1 MLGIQTNPDCA
12 PVLLKSSTEL
22 PEYLVGGTLY
32 RTGPGGVGEPSDKVK
47 IKHFFDGLSQ
57 NHRFHIKDRNT
68 VEYTS
73 RTSCG
78 TLKQMYKEGS
88 PDMNRVTTFGP
99 RDPCQTYF
107 QKVMTV
113 VKMPFVEESNV
124 KTEDG
129 LPADIVNV
137 GVTIKRDASGLTART
152 DSNVFQTLD
161 PVTLEPLTKYNY
173 SKFSGQR
180 LDGQMTAS
188 HVEFSLDGKTEYN
201 YNLKLGKKPEYV
213 VFSKTEGH
221 ITELARFEAPGTY
234 LHSFWTTDNYV
245 VLALW
250 QAEFWGGG
258 VGVPLNKNVLQGLTE
273 EWNSERETVFYVFSK
288 DPSKS
293 RDFKTYKG
301 PAFFAFHTI
310 NAFEEDG
317 ELLLDVCTY
326 ENHRVLFDF
335 LLEKFESDMLGV
347 QKNKAFVTRFK
358 LHDGVAETVFCYNT
372 PLANLELPTINPRF
386 QNKKHRYVYGVNM
399 QDKGKFLFEALVRID
414 SKTGETLYFMEE
426 DETPGEALFV
436 PDPEADEDDEL
447 AGVLLSVSL
456 NLKTGKSSLLVLDP
470 ATMTVKAKVQMNTKV
485 NYGFHGSWGN
495 MPYRWQYSLTWDYY
509 TKQALTVLQQLVALI
524 IPLVSPFASG
534 DLRNWVPLALL
545 GATYITFLTQKYE
558 TELGKP
564 ASTSV
569 LLFWLFEAAFVILSC
584 YGWVIRW
591 VYKAPQAGGSFILM
605 IALLGVIST
614 AMIYLEAQ
622 VYQPLDTTLVEEEDE
637 EESTESEPR
646 ESFSRVSPYD
656 SAHILSRAYCSWIA
670 PFLTLGNKRPLK
682 LTDMPPPPEFLKAE
696 GLYKEWVSRGWSRDG
711 SLLYALIVQFFPT
724 YLVCAMLYLIST
736 FTPFIQPFL
745 LRSLIIFVDEYL
757 EEGSN
762 IPLSRGI
769 SLILIM
775 IVTQMIS
782 SLLSIKG
789 FLLTQALQTKLNS
802 TMTSLIHA
810 KALSLSAESVSEHSI
825 GEILTLMTTDI
836 YRISAA
842 IESFDTIWKAP
853 LEVFLCW
860 SSMYFLIGNAMW
872 LGIVIMCALLP
883 ITAIISKIRFRQLK
897 QLRKVRAKRYDAT
910 NDAIINIKSIKL
922 YAWESL
928 FAGKVMGLRSGQE
941 VAMLRQ
947 IVLIKNI
954 EKFIWKTA
962 TSFSSAAAFAWY
974 VLVMHKD
981 LTTEIAFPALSL
993 FGILLGPFGEI
1004 PYVLNQFSEAKIALD
1019 RIEEYLRAGEVQTK
1033 TVDDSEYHDMDI
1045 TTSPEVILKKCSFT
1059 WDRKH
1064 EIPLLTDISMN
1075 CAPASLTCIVGRV
1088 GSGKTGLLMSI
1099 LGETF
1104 KSSGTLITSGSMA
1117 YVSQQP
1123 WIFNATVRDNI
1134 LFGSK
1139 FDQEVYDHVIDACA
1153 LAHDLELLPDG
1164 DLTEVGEKGI
1174 SLSGGQKARLA
1185 LARAVYSRADIIIL
1199 DDVLAAV
1206 DEHVQ
1211 SHLIRNVV
1219 GNNGLLSG
1227 KTRILA
1233 TNTVG
1238 VLKQADHVIWL
1249 EEGRMIEEGQ
1259 YDDLIK
1265 SNGRLTKL
1273 VEEYH
1278 RESPGAEATDSTV
1291 KVEELKDDEEEEEP
1305 KEVATEP
1312 VSRESPTPFNFM
1324 LRRAST
1330 LSHFST
1336 DNIPMRE
1343 DVRRTRISDEVTAF
1357 GRVKSSVFYKFF
1369 AACGLHNVALFLI
1382 FNVLANVAGVGS
1394 TLWLKKWGEEGTA
1407 HLGEMIRMTTQY
1419 ISHTLWKDA
1428 SEQVLEVP
1436 HNLSFTFPAMSQ
1448 TNFAFVYFLLGLASG
1463 IFTLI
1468 GSIAWF
1474 SYGSIAAS
1482 QALFKSMLAAV
1493 LASPMSFFE
1502 GTPIGRI
1509 TNRFSSD
1516 IATLDHV
1523 IPFQIEAFIGGAFT
1537 AVASIL
1543 VIAWTTPVSLCIILP
1558 TLIIYR
1564 RTQLYY
1570 VSSAR
1575 QVRRINS
1582 SAGSPVI
1589 SHFQE
1594 CLTGLS
1600 NVRAFGK
1607 IKWFKTKITCL
1618 MDTKTKTQFI
1628 SYTLSS
1634 WLTLRLG
1641 LVGALIVG
1649 SVGIGLIGGV
1659 RLSRDTH
1666 GPKSTPSGQI
1676 TAGTVGLAM
1685 TYALRVASSLSRL
1698 VRLTIRME
1706 TQSVAVERVIEYCEL
1721 PPEGLSEA
1729 NSTEQALVP
1738 SSDSHITFDNYSTR
1752 YRPHL
1757 DLILKDLSFSI
1768 SRQEKIGV
1776 VGRTGAGK
1784 SSLTLALFRII
1795 EAAGGSIQIDSN
1807 DISTR
1812 ELEALRSGL
1821 SIIPQDAQIFEGSLR
1836 DNLDPRQEYDDQEL
1850 WAVLKLSLLEDFVSR
1865 SPEKL
1870 EMKVAGGEAG
1880 GGGNLSVGQKQLI
1893 CLARALL
1900 NPSPILV
1907 LDEATASVDIETDAH
1922 IQRTIRSEFKHK
1934 TIITIAHRLNT
1945 VIDSDKILVLD
1956 QGRVAEFD
1964 SPQNLLEKEGGH
1976 FWKLCKQAG
1985 LA

>member
-1 MLGIQTNPDCA
+1 MG
-12 PVLLKSSTEL
+12 LLHKAG
-22 PEYLVGGTLY
+22 EY
-32 RTGPGGVGEPSDKVK
+32 R
-47 IKHFFDGLSQ
+47 
-57 NHRFHIKDRNT
+57 R
-68 VEYTS
+68 YTS
-73 RTSCG
+73 LQHPFPLT
-78 TLKQMYKEGS
+78 
-88 PDMNRVTTFGP
+88 
-99 RDPCQTYF
+99 QT
-107 QKVMTV
+107 
-113 VKMPFVEESNV
+113 
-124 KTEDG
+124 
-129 LPADIVNV
+129 
-137 GVTIKRDASGLTART
+137 LTA
-152 DSNVFQTLD
+152 
-161 PVTLEPLTKYNY
+161 
-173 SKFSGQR
+173 
-180 LDGQMTAS
+180 
-188 HVEFSLDGKTEYN
+188 
-201 YNLKLGKKPEYV
+201 
-213 VFSKTEGH
+213 
-221 ITELARFEAPGTY
+221 
-234 LHSFWTTDNYV
+234 
-245 VLALW
+245 
-250 QAEFWGGG
+250 
-258 VGVPLNKNVLQGLTE
+258 
-273 EWNSERETVFYVFSK
+273 
-288 DPSKS
+288 
-293 RDFKTYKG
+293 
-301 PAFFAFHTI
+301 
-310 NAFEEDG
+310 
-317 ELLLDVCTY
+317 
-326 ENHRVLFDF
+326 
-335 LLEKFESDMLGV
+335 
-347 QKNKAFVTRFK
+347 
-358 LHDGVAETVFCYNT
+358 
-372 PLANLELPTINPRF
+372 
-386 QNKKHRYVYGVNM
+386 
-399 QDKGKFLFEALVRID
+399 
-414 SKTGETLYFMEE
+414 
-426 DETPGEALFV
+426 
-436 PDPEADEDDEL
+436 
-447 AGVLLSVSL
+447 
-456 NLKTGKSSLLVLDP
+456 
-470 ATMTVKAKVQMNTKV
+470 
-485 NYGFHGSWGN
+485 
-495 MPYRWQYSLTWDYY
+495 
-509 TKQALTVLQQLVALI
+509 LQQVIALI
-524 IPLVSPFASG
+524 IPVISPFASG
-534 DLRNWVPLALL
+534 DVRNWAPLLL
-545 GATYITFLTQKYE
+545 LVATYITFLTQKYE
-558 TELGKP
+558 SELGKP

-584 YGWVIRW
+584 YGWIIRRI
-591 VYKAPQAGGSFILM
+591 YNAPQAGGSFILI

-622 VYQPLDTTLVEEEDE
+622 VYEPFTTKLEVEELQDE
-637 EESTESEPR
+637 EESAESEPR
-646 ESFSRVSPYD
+646 ESFSLVSPYD

-670 PFLTLGNKRPLK
+670 PFLKLGNKRPLK
-682 LTDMPPPPEFLKAE
+682 LTDLPPPPGFLKAE

-711 SLLYALIVQFFPT
+711 SLLYALIVQFFPS
-724 YLVCAMLYLIST
+724 YLTCAMFYLIST

-745 LRSLIIFVDEYL
+745 LRSLIIFVGDYL
-757 EEGSN
+757 KEDSVV
-762 IPLSRGI
+762 PLSRGI
-769 SLILIM
+769 SLIFVM
-775 IVTQMIS
+775 ILTQLMS

-872 LGIVIMCALLP
+872 LGIAVMCALLP
-883 ITAIISKIRFRQLK
+883 ITAIISKIRFRLLK

-928 FAGKVMGLRSGQE
+928 FADKVLALRSGQE
-941 VAMLRQ
+941 VAKLRQ

-993 FGILLGPFGEI
+993 FGILLGPFGEL

-1019 RIEEYLRAGEVQTK
+1019 RIEEYLRAGEVETS
-1033 TVDDSEYHDMDI
+1033 TDETESVDLSI
-1045 TTSPEVILKKCSFT
+1045 TSSSPEVILKNCSFT

-1064 EIPLLTDISMN
+1064 EIPLLKDISMN
-1075 CAPASLTCIVGRV
+1075 CAPATLTCIVGRV

-1153 LAHDLELLPDG
+1153 LSHDLDLLPDG

-1238 VLKQADHVIWL
+1238 VLKQADHLIWL
-1249 EEGRMIEEGQ
+1249 DDGHMIEEGK

-1278 RESPGAEATDSTV
+1278 RESPGTEATTVEATDSTV
-1291 KVEELKDDEEEEEP
+1291 QVEELKNDTVDDI
-1305 KEVATEP
+1305 KEVTAEP
-1312 VSRESPTPFNFM
+1312 VSRDSPTPFNFM

-1343 DVRRTRISDEVTAF
+1343 DVRRTRITDEVTAF
-1357 GRVKSSVFYKFF
+1357 GKVKSSVFYKFF
-1369 AACGLHNVALFLI
+1369 AACGLHNVAFFLI
-1382 FNVLANVAGVGS
+1382 FIILANMAGVGS
-1394 TLWLKKWGEEGTA
+1394 TLWLKKWGEEGSA
-1407 HLGEMIRMTTQY
+1407 HLGEMARMTTQFF
-1419 ISHTLWKDA
+1419 SHTLWKEGA
-1428 SEQVLEVP
+1428 AEQVMDMPRTFTL
-1436 HNLSFTFPAMSQ
+1436 TFPALSQ
-1448 TNFAFVYFLLGLASG
+1448 ANFALVYFLLGLTSG
-1463 IFTLI
+1463 LFTLI
-1468 GSIAWF
+1468 GSVVWF

-1482 QALFKSMLAAV
+1482 QTLFKTMLAAV

-1502 GTPIGRI
+1502 STPIGRI

-1516 IATLDHV
+1516 ISTLDHV
-1523 IPFQIEAFIGGAFT
+1523 IPFQIEAFIGGAF
-1537 AVASIL
+1537 AALASIL
-1543 VIAWTTPVSLCIILP
+1543 VIAWTTPISLCVILP

-1575 QVRRINS
+1575 QVRRIAS

-1607 IKWFKTKITCL
+1607 SSWFKTKITCL

-1628 SYTLSS
+1628 SYSLSS

-1641 LVGALIVG
+1641 LVGALVVG
-1649 SVGIGLIGGV
+1649 SVGLGLIGGV
-1659 RLSRDTH
+1659 RLSRDTD
-1666 GPKSTPSGQI
+1666 GPKWTPSGHV

-1698 VRLTIRME
+1698 VRLLIRME

-1721 PPEGLSEA
+1721 PAEGLTEGT
-1729 NSTEQALVP
+1729 STEQALVP
-1738 SSDSHITFDNYSTR
+1738 TSEDHITFDNYSTR

-1768 SRQEKIGV
+1768 ARQEKIGV

-1795 EAAGGSIQIDSN
+1795 EAAGGAIKIDEG
-1807 DISTR
+1807 DISLR

-1836 DNLDPRQEYDDQEL
+1836 DNLDPRQQYDDQQL

-1865 SPEKL
+1865 STEGL
-1870 EMKVAGGEAG
+1870 DMKVAGGEAG

>member
-1 MLGIQTNPDCA
+1 MTWYYDLSPCVTQTAIFVLPSIVAFTLG
-12 PVLLKSSTEL
+12 SH
-22 PEYLVGGTLY
+22 TLY
-32 RTGPGGVGEPSDKVK
+32 
-47 IKHFFDGLSQ
+47 HFS
-57 NHRFHIKDRNT
+57 K
-68 VEYTS
+68 YS
-73 RTSCG
+73 
-78 TLKQMYKEGS
+78 
-88 PDMNRVTTFGP
+88 
-99 RDPCQTYF
+99 
-107 QKVMTV
+107 
-113 VKMPFVEESNV
+113 
-124 KTEDG
+124 
-129 LPADIVNV
+129 
-137 GVTIKRDASGLTART
+137 KRDR
-152 DSNVFQTLD
+152 
-161 PVTLEPLTKYNY
+161 
-173 SKFSGQR
+173 
-180 LDGQMTAS
+180 
-188 HVEFSLDGKTEYN
+188 
-201 YNLKLGKKPEYV
+201 
-213 VFSKTEGH
+213 
-221 ITELARFEAPGTY
+221 
-234 LHSFWTTDNYV
+234 
-245 VLALW
+245 
-250 QAEFWGGG
+250 
-258 VGVPLNKNVLQGLTE
+258 
-273 EWNSERETVFYVFSK
+273 
-288 DPSKS
+288 
-293 RDFKTYKG
+293 
-301 PAFFAFHTI
+301 
-310 NAFEEDG
+310 
-317 ELLLDVCTY
+317 
-326 ENHRVLFDF
+326 
-335 LLEKFESDMLGV
+335 
-347 QKNKAFVTRFK
+347 
-358 LHDGVAETVFCYNT
+358 
-372 PLANLELPTINPRF
+372 
-386 QNKKHRYVYGVNM
+386 
-399 QDKGKFLFEALVRID
+399 
-414 SKTGETLYFMEE
+414 
-426 DETPGEALFV
+426 
-436 PDPEADEDDEL
+436 
-447 AGVLLSVSL
+447 
-456 NLKTGKSSLLVLDP
+456 
-470 ATMTVKAKVQMNTKV
+470 
-485 NYGFHGSWGN
+485 
-495 MPYRWQYSLTWDYY
+495 PYRWQYSITWDYY
-509 TKQALTVLQQLVALI
+509 TKQVSTLMTTATDDRFLVPPPLTQSLTVLQQVIALI
-524 IPLVSPFASG
+524 IPLISPFASG
-534 DLRNWVPLALL
+534 DIRNWAPLALL
-545 GATYITFLTQKYE
+545 VATYITFLTQKYE
-558 TELGKP
+558 SELGKP

-584 YGWVIRW
+584 YGWVIRRI
-591 VYKAPQAGGSFILM
+591 YGAKQAGSSFILI

-614 AMIYLEAQ
+614 VMIYLESQ
-622 VYQPLDTTLVEEEDE
+622 VYEPVTTKLEDEEMEDE
-637 EESTESEPR
+637 EEAAESEPR

-656 SAHILSRAYCSWIA
+656 SAHILSRAYCSWIS
-670 PFLTLGNKRPLK
+670 PFLKLGNKRPLK
-682 LTDMPPPPEFLKAE
+682 LTDLPPPPEFLKAE

-724 YLVCAMLYLIST
+724 YLTCAMFYLIST

-745 LRSLIIFVDEYL
+745 LRSLIIFVGEYL
-757 EEGSN
+757 EEGS
-762 IPLSRGI
+762 IVPLSRGI
-769 SLILIM
+769 SLIFVM
-775 IVTQMIS
+775 ILTQLMS

-872 LGIVIMCALLP
+872 LGIIVMCALLP
-883 ITAIISKIRFRQLK
+883 ITAIISKVRFRLLK

-910 NDAIINIKSIKL
+910 NDSIINIKSIKL
-922 YAWESL
+922 YSWEAL
-928 FAGKVMGLRSGQE
+928 FADKVLALRSGQE
-941 VAMLRQ
+941 VAKLRQ

-993 FGILLGPFGEI
+993 FGILLGPFGEL

-1019 RIEEYLRAGEVQTK
+1019 RIEEYLRAGEVQK
-1033 TVDDSEYHDMDI
+1033 GLIEDDGSESHDQAV
-1045 TTSPEVILKKCSFT
+1045 TTTPEVVLKNCSFT

-1064 EIPLLTDISMN
+1064 EIPLLKDISMN
-1075 CAPASLTCIVGRV
+1075 CSPATLTCIVGRV

-1104 KSSGTLITSGSMA
+1104 KKSGTLTTSGSMA

-1139 FDQEVYDHVIDACA
+1139 YDQEVYEHVIDACA
-1153 LAHDLELLPDG
+1153 LSHDLELLPDG

-1219 GNNGLLSG
+1219 GQNGLLSG

-1249 EEGRMIEEGQ
+1249 DDGHLVEEGK
-1259 YDDLIK
+1259 YDDLMK

-1273 VEEYH
+1273 VDEYH
-1278 RESPGAEATDSTV
+1278 RESPGTEATAVEAIDSTV
-1291 KVEELKDDEEEEEP
+1291 EVEELKDDGDEDDEEP
-1305 KEVATEP
+1305 KEVTEEP
-1312 VSRESPTPFNFM
+1312 VSRDSPTPFNFM

-1336 DNIPMRE
+1336 DNIPLRE

-1357 GRVKSSVFYKFF
+1357 GKVKSSVFYKFF
-1369 AACGLHNVALFLI
+1369 AACGLHNVALFL
-1382 FNVLANVAGVGS
+1382 FFTVLANMAGVGS
-1394 TLWLKKWGEEGTA
+1394 TLWLKKWGEEGSA
-1407 HLGEMIRMTTQY
+1407 HLGHMVRMTSQFF
-1419 ISHTLWKDA
+1419 SHTVWKE
-1428 SEQVLEVP
+1428 SKPEQQLMEMS
-1436 HNLSFTFPAMSQ
+1436 HSLSFTFPALSQ
-1448 TNFAFVYFLLGLASG
+1448 ANFALVYFLLGLTSG
-1463 IFTLI
+1463 LFTLI
-1468 GSIAWF
+1468 GSVVWF

-1482 QALFKSMLAAV
+1482 QNLFKTMLAAV

-1502 GTPIGRI
+1502 STPIGRI

-1516 IATLDHV
+1516 ISTLDHV
-1523 IPFQIEAFIGGAFT
+1523 IPFQIEAFIGGAFG
-1537 AVASIL
+1537 ALASIL

-1575 QVRRINS
+1575 QVRRIAS

-1607 IKWFKTKITCL
+1607 SSWFKTKITSL

-1628 SYTLSS
+1628 SYSLSS

-1641 LVGALIVG
+1641 LVGALVVG
-1649 SVGIGLIGGV
+1649 SVGLGLIGGV
-1659 RLSRDTH
+1659 RLSRDTD
-1666 GPKSTPSGQI
+1666 GPKWTPSGHV

-1698 VRLTIRME
+1698 VRLLIRME

-1721 PPEGLSEA
+1721 PPEGLTEGS
-1729 NSTEQALVP
+1729 STEQSLAP
-1738 SSDSHITFDNYSTR
+1738 NSEAHITFDNYSTR

-1768 SRQEKIGV
+1768 ARQEKIGV

-1795 EAAGGSIQIDSN
+1795 EAAGGAIKIDQG
-1807 DISTR
+1807 DISLR
-1812 ELEALRSGL
+1812 KLESLRSGL

-1836 DNLDPRQEYDDQEL
+1836 DNLDPRQEYDDQQL
-1850 WAVLKLSLLEDFVSR
+1850 WSVLKLSLLEEFVSR
-1865 SPEKL
+1865 SSEGL
-1870 EMKVAGGEAG
+1870 DMKVAGGEAG

-1922 IQRTIRSEFKHK
+1922 IQRTIRTEFKHK

-1956 QGRVAEFD
+1956 QGRVVEFD